1 MITPGTILIEKGT
14 LLPDPL
20 RLETASHASG
30 WAPVTN
36 HLDGRELGKKLDAAG
51 WTFFYMAEE
60 IRSTAFGFNR
70 QNRTDA
76 ALKRLITNVRM
87 QKCNCLEIDDVE
99 THSFLGMPFVSVS
112 AHSRHIQKGATFQAN
127 GGSHADR
134 Y

>member
-20 RLETASHASG
+20 RLETGSHASG

-36 HLDGRELGKKLDAAG
+36 SLDGHQLEKKLSTAG

-76 ALKRLITNVRM
+76 ALQRLIRKARLW
-87 QKCNCLEIDDVE
+87 KCNCLEIDGVE
-99 THSFLGMPFVSVS
+99 TRSFLGMPYVSVS
-112 AHSRHIQKGATFQAN
+112 AHSRHIQTGVTFEAN
-127 GGSHADR
+127 R
-134 Y
+134 R